1 MHLHNNVI
9 NLAATSNMITY
20 IYKQQERVEK
30 LAIEQIIQYIYHNIC
45 ALAVTPLSIPD
56 VTCDRL
62 QRVTSRCPNI
72 TNNRQTVKLARSR
85 MSNLLVVELEEHS

>member
-20 IYKQQERVEK
+20 IYKQQEAEK
-30 LAIEQIIQYIYHNIC
+30 LAIEQIIQYIYHNMW
-45 ALAVTPLSIPD
+45 ALAITPLSISD

-62 QRVTSRCPNI
+62 QQVTSRCPNI